1 MTSTER
7 SPSKAVL
14 DALYEINASVLSS
27 SQSNVAPLQI
37 VARHA
42 RKLTDADL
50 ATIAVPSTDPTLL
63 ELRVADGPQAK
74 RLVGTTFPIETSLS
88 GEVFTTGQPVML
100 PGDAKNAG
108 SRQPTELGSMGPVVI
123 APLVNS
129 GGPFGTLA
137 VARSRART
145 PFTLDDRDIA
155 VGFAAHASMVIHL
168 AQSQQAL
175 LALADADRRE
185 RLARDLHDTVMQRL
199 YGISLSFQS
208 LVPLVPVESSASIE
222 QLITELDTTITE
234 IRSTIFE

>member
-7 SPSKAVL
+7 SPSQAVL
-14 DALYEINASVLSS
+14 AALREINASVLSS
-27 SQSNVAPLQI
+27 AQSDIAPLQI

-63 ELRVADGPQAK
+63 ELRVAEGPRAK
-74 RLVGTTFPIETSLS
+74 KLIGTTFPIETSLS
-88 GEVFTTGQPVML
+88 GKVYTTGQPVML
-100 PGDAKNAG
+100 PDAANKA
-108 SRQPTELGSMGPVVI
+108 RLREPTELGSIGPVVI

-137 VARSRART
+137 VARTRERT
-145 PFTLDDRDIA
+145 PFTLADRDVA
-155 VGFAAHASMVIHL
+155 VGFAGHASMVIHL

-208 LVPLVPVESSASIE
+208 LLPLVPVESTASIE
-222 QLITELDTTITE
+222 QLITELDTTITQ

>member
-7 SPSKAVL
+7 SPGKAVM

-27 SQSNVAPLQI
+27 AQSDIAPLQI

-42 RKLTDADL
+42 RRLTDADL

-63 ELRVADGPQAK
+63 ELRVADGPRAK

-88 GEVFTTGQPVML
+88 GEVFRTGQPVML
-100 PGDAKNAG
+100 PDAADDAR
-108 SRQPTELGSMGPVVI
+108 SRQPTELGSIGPVVI

-137 VARSRART
+137 VARTRART
-145 PFTLDDRDIA
+145 QFTLDDRDVA
-155 VGFAAHASMVIHL
+155 VGFAGHASMVIHL
-168 AQSQQAL
+168 AQSQHAL

-208 LVPLVPVESSASIE
+208 ILRLVPVESTASIE
-222 QLITELDTTITE
+222 QLITELDTTITQ

>member
-1 MTSTER
+1 MTPTER
-7 SPSKAVL
+7 SPSQAVL
-14 DALYEINASVLSS
+14 AALQEINAAVLSS
-27 SQSNVAPLQI
+27 AQSDIAPLQV

-50 ATIAVPSTDPTLL
+50 ATIAMPNTDPALL
-63 ELRVADGPQAK
+63 ELRVADGPRAK
-74 RLVGTTFPIETSLS
+74 KLVGTTFPIETTLS
-88 GEVFTTGQPVML
+88 GKVYRTGQPVML
-100 PGDAKNAG
+100 PDAANEARL
-108 SRQPTELGSMGPVVI
+108 RQPTELGSIGPVVI

-129 GGPFGTLA
+129 AGPFGTLA
-137 VARSRART
+137 VARTRART
-145 PFTLDDRDIA
+145 PFTLEDRDVA
-155 VGFAAHASMVIHL
+155 VGFAGHAWMVIHL

-175 LALADADRRE
+175 LAMADADRRE

-208 LVPLVPVESSASIE
+208 LLPLVPAESIASIE

>member
-7 SPSKAVL
+7 SPNQAVL
-14 DALYEINASVLSS
+14 AALHEINAAVLASA
-27 SQSNVAPLQI
+27 QSDVGPLQI

-42 RKLTDADL
+42 RNLTDADL

-63 ELRVADGPQAK
+63 ELRVADGRRAK
-74 RLVGTTFPIETSLS
+74 KLVGTTFSIDTSLS
-88 GEVFTTGQPVML
+88 GEVYTTRQPVML
-100 PGDAKNAG
+100 PDAASNARL
-108 SRQPTELGSMGPVVI
+108 RQPTELGSIGPVVI

-137 VARSRART
+137 VARTRARP
-145 PFTLDDRDIA
+145 PFTPDDRDLA
-155 VGFAAHASMVIHL
+155 VGFAGQASMVIHL
-168 AQSQQAL
+168 AQNQQAL
-175 LALADADRRE
+175 LAMADADRRE

-208 LVPLVPVESSASIE
+208 LLPLVPVESTASIE
-222 QLITELDTTITE
+222 QLITELDTTITQ

>member
-27 SQSNVAPLQI
+27 AQSDVAPLQI

-42 RKLTDADL
+42 RRLTDADL

-63 ELRVADGPQAK
+63 ELRVADGPRAK
-74 RLVGTTFPIETSLS
+74 RLVGNTFPIETSLS

-100 PGDAKNAG
+100 PDAANDAR
-108 SRQPTELGSMGPVVI
+108 SRQPTELGLMGPVVI

-137 VARSRART
+137 VARTRART
-145 PFTLDDRDIA
+145 PFTLDDRDVA
-155 VGFAAHASMVIHL
+155 VGFAGHASMVIHL
-168 AQSQQAL
+168 AQSQHAL

-185 RLARDLHDTVMQRL
+185 RLARELHDTVMQRL

-208 LVPLVPVESSASIE
+208 MLRLVPVESTASIE
-222 QLITELDTTITE
+222 QLITELDTTITQ